1 MIIKKKFTVLLTIIV
16 TGIMSGFALV
26 SINKQVL
33 YRTNEFFH
41 QTDTYTP
48 IRLPQHFIGQ
58 EEYEQLIMVFENVS
72 SETELSY
79 MKKTVNESN
88 EVDTSWNFKIQ
99 PKLEMTLYY
108 QGDVKSSHEKVPYSN
123 TSFRVTSIEESI
135 KIKDFEGEFFLMT
148 REKEAY
154 ERFISLF
161 TDRFNQAFHTDY
173 ATNIFEDFENSYS
186 YSVISNTDVYN
197 YRVYLTIGLILLF
210 LLLSSFFLLM
220 NKEISLLLNNDFSLH
235 QVLWCLLGKKKI
247 IITFIIAGIIGGFIF
262 MYYKEQFLYLFQM
275 YVFLFSGIYGISLI
289 FLLLVEKIAS
299 LREAFNY
306 IQYILF
312 TFGLLFS
319 LLLTVANVELATIVF
334 SSSQLAVSH
343 EPPKEIAG
351 EDYHVFYPVTIGKNH
366 VDFIY
371 SNRFASA
378 ADQELYETLNKNGS
392 ILVNVSDYL
401 NEENE
406 QFGRGIKINL
416 NYLKKFPLI
425 DVSGRLIQITEK
437 ETHPVIL
444 IPERYRHTDLK
455 NDLAQITEYYQEI
468 SEKEPKFLFIK
479 NNQPIYTF
487 IPSIPWI
494 EHYPVVEILTLKNST
509 YLERNILSGEIYP
522 PLKIKIGSLSKERLF
537 ELIEESQLR
546 DNLQLSF
553 PYTQTEEIAVKVL
566 SRSFHYLIQIFL
578 LTFFSFFLLSYVM
591 LCIYFVYNC
600 RKIAIFRSSGYS
612 LFETY
617 KDFFMMNLIKWGT
630 TSVIFLFLI
639 EREPKYLFN
648 IFFFSFIDFILSVV
662 FILSTEKKSQLL
674 LMNGG

>member
-1 MIIKKKFTVLLTIIV
+1 
-16 TGIMSGFALV
+16 
-26 SINKQVL
+26 
-33 YRTNEFFH
+33 
-41 QTDTYTP
+41 
-48 IRLPQHFIGQ
+48 
-58 EEYEQLIMVFENVS
+58 
-72 SETELSY
+72 
-79 MKKTVNESN
+79 
-88 EVDTSWNFKIQ
+88 
-99 PKLEMTLYY
+99 
-108 QGDVKSSHEKVPYSN
+108 SSHEKVPYSN

-247 IITFIIAGIIGGFIF
+247 IITFISAGIIGGFIF

-289 FLLLVEKIAS
+289 SLLLVEKIAS

>member
-1 MIIKKKFTVLLTIIV
+1 
-16 TGIMSGFALV
+16 MSGFALV
-26 SINKQVL
+26 SVNKQVL

-88 EVDTSWNFKIQ
+88 EVDTSLNFKIQ

-108 QGDVKSSHEKVPYSN
+108 QGDVKASYEKVPYSN

-186 YSVISNTDVYN
+186 YSVISSTDVYN

-210 LLLSSFFLLM
+210 LLLPSFFLLM
-220 NKEISLLLNNDFSLH
+220 NKEISLLLNNGFSLH

-289 FLLLVEKIAS
+289 SLLLVEKIAS

-312 TFGLLFS
+312 IFGLLFS

-343 EPPKEIAG
+343 EPPKEIAD
-351 EDYHVFYPVTIGKNH
+351 EDYYVFYPVTIGKNH

-425 DVSGRLIQITEK
+425 DVSGRLIQITEE

-468 SEKEPKFLFIK
+468 SEKEPEFLFIK

-509 YLERNILSGEIYP
+509 YWERNILSGEIYP

-566 SRSFHYLIQIFL
+566 SRSFHYLIQICF

>member
-1 MIIKKKFTVLLTIIV
+1 
-16 TGIMSGFALV
+16 MSGFALV
-26 SINKQVL
+26 SVNKQVL

-88 EVDTSWNFKIQ
+88 EVDTSLNFKIQ

-108 QGDVKSSHEKVPYSN
+108 QGYVKASHEKVPYSN

-186 YSVISNTDVYN
+186 YSVISSTDVYN

-210 LLLSSFFLLM
+210 LLLPSFFLLM
-220 NKEISLLLNNDFSLH
+220 NKEISLLLNNGFSLH

-289 FLLLVEKIAS
+289 SLLLVEKIAS

-312 TFGLLFS
+312 IFGLLFS

-343 EPPKEIAG
+343 EPPKEIAD
-351 EDYHVFYPVTIGKNH
+351 EDYYVFYPVTIGKNH

-425 DVSGRLIQITEK
+425 DVSGRLIQITEE

-468 SEKEPKFLFIK
+468 SEKEPEFLFIK

-509 YLERNILSGEIYP
+509 YWERNILSGEIYP

-566 SRSFHYLIQIFL
+566 SRSFHYLIQICF

>member
-1 MIIKKKFTVLLTIIV
+1 
-16 TGIMSGFALV
+16 MSGFALV

-88 EVDTSWNFKIQ
+88 EVDTSLNFKIQ

-108 QGDVKSSHEKVPYSN
+108 HGDVKASHEKVPYSN

-186 YSVISNTDVYN
+186 YSVISSTDVYN

-220 NKEISLLLNNDFSLH
+220 NKEISLLLNNGFSLH

-289 FLLLVEKIAS
+289 SLLLVEKIAS

-312 TFGLLFS
+312 IFGLLFS

-425 DVSGRLIQITEK
+425 DVSGRLIQITEE

-468 SEKEPKFLFIK
+468 SEKEPEFLFIK

-509 YLERNILSGEIYP
+509 YWERNILSGEIYP
-522 PLKIKIGSLSKERLF
+522 LLKIKIGSLSKERLF

>member
-1 MIIKKKFTVLLTIIV
+1 MC
-16 TGIMSGFALV
+16 GFALV
-26 SINKQVL
+26 SVNKQVL

-88 EVDTSWNFKIQ
+88 EVDTSLNFKIQ

-108 QGDVKSSHEKVPYSN
+108 QGDVKASHEKVPYSN

-186 YSVISNTDVYN
+186 YSVISSTDVYN

-210 LLLSSFFLLM
+210 LLLPSFFLLM
-220 NKEISLLLNNDFSLH
+220 NKEISLLLNNGFSLH

-289 FLLLVEKIAS
+289 SLLLVEKIAS

-312 TFGLLFS
+312 IFGLLFS

-343 EPPKEIAG
+343 EPPKEIAD
-351 EDYHVFYPVTIGKNH
+351 EDYYVFYPVTIGKNH

-425 DVSGRLIQITEK
+425 DVSGRLIQITEE

-468 SEKEPKFLFIK
+468 SEKEPEFLFIK
-479 NNQPIYTF
+479 KQSTHLYIYSF
-487 IPSIPWI
+487 
-494 EHYPVVEILTLKNST
+494 YPLDRT
-509 YLERNILSGEIYP
+509 LSG
-522 PLKIKIGSLSKERLF
+522 
-537 ELIEESQLR
+537 
-546 DNLQLSF
+546 
-553 PYTQTEEIAVKVL
+553 
-566 SRSFHYLIQIFL
+566 
-578 LTFFSFFLLSYVM
+578 
-591 LCIYFVYNC
+591 C
-600 RKIAIFRSSGYS
+600 
-612 LFETY
+612 
-617 KDFFMMNLIKWGT
+617 
-630 TSVIFLFLI
+630 
-639 EREPKYLFN
+639 
-648 IFFFSFIDFILSVV
+648 
-662 FILSTEKKSQLL
+662 
-674 LMNGG
+674 

>member
-1 MIIKKKFTVLLTIIV
+1 
-16 TGIMSGFALV
+16 MSGFALV

-41 QTDTYTP
+41 QTDAYTP

-99 PKLEMTLYY
+99 PKLEMTSYY
-108 QGDVKSSHEKVPYSN
+108 QGNVKSFHEKVPYSN
-123 TSFRVTSIEESI
+123 TTFHVMSIEESI

-186 YSVISNTDVYN
+186 YSVISSTDVYN

-210 LLLSSFFLLM
+210 LLLPSFFLLM
-220 NKEISLLLNNDFSLH
+220 NKEISLLLNNGFSLH

-289 FLLLVEKIAS
+289 SLLLVEKIAS

-319 LLLTVANVELATIVF
+319 LLLTVTNVELATIVF

-343 EPPKEIAG
+343 EPPKEIAD
-351 EDYHVFYPVTIGKNH
+351 EDYYVFYPVTIGKNH

-425 DVSGRLIQITEK
+425 DVSGSLIQITEE

-487 IPSIPWI
+487 IPSNPWI

-509 YLERNILSGEIYP
+509 YWERNILSGEIYP

-566 SRSFHYLIQIFL
+566 SRSFHYLIQICF

-617 KDFFMMNLIKWGT
+617 KYFFMMNLIKWGT

-648 IFFFSFIDFILSVV
+648 IFFFSFIDFILSVI

>member
-1 MIIKKKFTVLLTIIV
+1 
-16 TGIMSGFALV
+16 MSGFALV

-88 EVDTSWNFKIQ
+88 EVNTSWNFKIQ

-161 TDRFNQAFHTDY
+161 VERFNQAFHTDY

-186 YSVISNTDVYN
+186 YSVISSTDVYN

-220 NKEISLLLNNDFSLH
+220 NKEISLLLNNGFSLH

-289 FLLLVEKIAS
+289 SLLLVEKIAS

-343 EPPKEIAG
+343 EPPKEIAD
-351 EDYHVFYPVTIGKNH
+351 ED
-366 VDFIY
+366 
-371 SNRFASA
+371 
-378 ADQELYETLNKNGS
+378 
-392 ILVNVSDYL
+392 
-401 NEENE
+401 
-406 QFGRGIKINL
+406 
-416 NYLKKFPLI
+416 
-425 DVSGRLIQITEK
+425 
-437 ETHPVIL
+437 
-444 IPERYRHTDLK
+444 
-455 NDLAQITEYYQEI
+455 
-468 SEKEPKFLFIK
+468 
-479 NNQPIYTF
+479 
-487 IPSIPWI
+487 WI
-494 EHYPVVEILTLKNST
+494 
-509 YLERNILSGEIYP
+509 
-522 PLKIKIGSLSKERLF
+522 
-537 ELIEESQLR
+537 
-546 DNLQLSF
+546 
-553 PYTQTEEIAVKVL
+553 
-566 SRSFHYLIQIFL
+566 
-578 LTFFSFFLLSYVM
+578 
-591 LCIYFVYNC
+591 
-600 RKIAIFRSSGYS
+600 
-612 LFETY
+612 
-617 KDFFMMNLIKWGT
+617 
-630 TSVIFLFLI
+630 
-639 EREPKYLFN
+639 
-648 IFFFSFIDFILSVV
+648 
-662 FILSTEKKSQLL
+662 
-674 LMNGG
+674 

>member
-1 MIIKKKFTVLLTIIV
+1 
-16 TGIMSGFALV
+16 
-26 SINKQVL
+26 
-33 YRTNEFFH
+33 
-41 QTDTYTP
+41 
-48 IRLPQHFIGQ
+48 
-58 EEYEQLIMVFENVS
+58 
-72 SETELSY
+72 
-79 MKKTVNESN
+79 
-88 EVDTSWNFKIQ
+88 
-99 PKLEMTLYY
+99 
-108 QGDVKSSHEKVPYSN
+108 
-123 TSFRVTSIEESI
+123 
-135 KIKDFEGEFFLMT
+135 MT

-186 YSVISNTDVYN
+186 YSVISSTDVYN

-210 LLLSSFFLLM
+210 LLLPSFFLLM
-220 NKEISLLLNNDFSLH
+220 NKEISLLLNNGFSLH

-289 FLLLVEKIAS
+289 SLLLVEKIAS

-312 TFGLLFS
+312 IFGLLFS

-343 EPPKEIAG
+343 EPPKEIAD
-351 EDYHVFYPVTIGKNH
+351 EDYYVFYPVTIGKNH

-425 DVSGRLIQITEK
+425 DVSGRLIQITEE

-468 SEKEPKFLFIK
+468 SEKEPEFLFIK

-509 YLERNILSGEIYP
+509 YWERNILSGEIYP

-566 SRSFHYLIQIFL
+566 SRS
-578 LTFFSFFLLSYVM
+578 LTG
-591 LCIYFVYNC
+591 
-600 RKIAIFRSSGYS
+600 REKR
-612 LFETY
+612 
-617 KDFFMMNLIKWGT
+617 LIKRNT
-630 TSVIFLFLI
+630 ISFLFQDFGLI
-639 EREPKYLFN
+639 EYET
-648 IFFFSFIDFILSVV
+648 IDFNLDIGLKFSNLNVSDKRTAKYEALKKVNINKKLSTPIYTLSGGEKQRIACARVLLKNSKIILADEPTGSLDKRNKDKVVEILSQQASQGTLVIVV
-662 FILSTEKKSQLL
+662 THDPYLTKIGNKKIML
-674 LMNGG
+674 

>member
-235 QVLWCLLGKKKI
+235 QVLWCLLGNKKI
-247 IITFIIAGIIGGFIF
+247 IIQFIITGIIGG
-262 MYYKEQFLYLFQM
+262 
-275 YVFLFSGIYGISLI
+275 
-289 FLLLVEKIAS
+289 
-299 LREAFNY
+299 
-306 IQYILF
+306 
-312 TFGLLFS
+312 
-319 LLLTVANVELATIVF
+319 
-334 SSSQLAVSH
+334 
-343 EPPKEIAG
+343 
-351 EDYHVFYPVTIGKNH
+351 
-366 VDFIY
+366 
-371 SNRFASA
+371 
-378 ADQELYETLNKNGS
+378 
-392 ILVNVSDYL
+392 
-401 NEENE
+401 
-406 QFGRGIKINL
+406 
-416 NYLKKFPLI
+416 
-425 DVSGRLIQITEK
+425 
-437 ETHPVIL
+437 
-444 IPERYRHTDLK
+444 
-455 NDLAQITEYYQEI
+455 
-468 SEKEPKFLFIK
+468 
-479 NNQPIYTF
+479 
-487 IPSIPWI
+487 
-494 EHYPVVEILTLKNST
+494 
-509 YLERNILSGEIYP
+509 
-522 PLKIKIGSLSKERLF
+522 
-537 ELIEESQLR
+537 
-546 DNLQLSF
+546 
-553 PYTQTEEIAVKVL
+553 
-566 SRSFHYLIQIFL
+566 
-578 LTFFSFFLLSYVM
+578 
-591 LCIYFVYNC
+591 
-600 RKIAIFRSSGYS
+600 
-612 LFETY
+612 
-617 KDFFMMNLIKWGT
+617 
-630 TSVIFLFLI
+630 
-639 EREPKYLFN
+639 
-648 IFFFSFIDFILSVV
+648 
-662 FILSTEKKSQLL
+662 
-674 LMNGG
+674 